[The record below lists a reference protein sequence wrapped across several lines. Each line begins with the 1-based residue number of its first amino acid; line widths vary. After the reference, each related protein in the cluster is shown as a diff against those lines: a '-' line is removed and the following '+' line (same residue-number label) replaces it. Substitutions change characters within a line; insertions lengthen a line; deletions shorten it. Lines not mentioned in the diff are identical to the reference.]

1 MLTLEPWQFECPALL
16 PGAKIVAHAADMNYV
31 GVCSPTLGVCVD
43 VHGPQCH
50 QKPHE
55 CLVSV
60 PQLVAMLVSK
70 SHTSTKAMLI
80 WVACAATQGYDVVH
94 RKATD

>member
-1 MLTLEPWQFECPALL
+1 M
-16 PGAKIVAHAADMNYV
+16 VAHAADMNYV
-31 GVCSPTLGVCVD
+31 GGVCSPPLGGVCVD

-60 PQLVAMLVSK
+60 PQLVVMLVSK
-70 SHTSTKAMLI
+70 SHNSTKAMLI
-80 WVACAATQGYDVVH
+80 WVTCTAIQGYDVVH
-94 RKATD
+94 RKAID